1 MIFSNSSSSV
11 FVVGKPSLSV
21 LWKAKETGVKFCLGL
36 FLIMPKK
43 KNFSRLIPNVFV
55 PFFLSFDFCCYEIT
69 TEVIY
74 IKLYY
79 LQK

>member
-1 MIFSNSSSSV
+1 MSRF
-11 FVVGKPSLSV
+11 KQE
-21 LWKAKETGVKFCLGL
+21 KEKEF
-36 FLIMPKK
+36 FMPKK
-43 KNFSRLIPNVFV
+43 KNFSRLIPNVFI

-69 TEVIY
+69 TEIIY